1 MDLDSQLPVW
11 YKPIS
16 HSYLRRALWHD
27 YKSPCNYMI
36 TLSKHPDQSN
46 LSHLDTGM
54 LTMPEPIY
62 PKLLPTGMAISRA
75 FKITIAKY
83 PYIRLLKYVIM
94 PDHMHFILSVTKETP
109 EHLGFYINSI
119 KSACTQ
125 ENWMRNAN
133 CTICHVPVFAE
144 GYNDRILT
152 QANQLNNWFHYISEN
167 PKRLLIKQS
176 YPEYFQ
182 HAQIQIKHDES
193 HHIYGNHF
201 LLSNP
206 QRFWVKYSSAFSIKQ
221 KEEWRKRCIEEI
233 EKESVIVSAFIHPEE
248 KKILESAIA
257 SNGKIIQIVENPLL
271 HKEKPEKKRFY
282 LCAEGRFL
290 IISLN
295 QEIIKYDQHMT
306 KPRAILLNELA
317 KKITCVPN
325 ENLRIIH

>member
-1 MDLDSQLPVW
+1 
-11 YKPIS
+11 
-16 HSYLRRALWHD
+16 
-27 YKSPCNYMI
+27 MI

-46 LSHLDTGM
+46 FSHLDKSM
-54 LTMPEPIY
+54 LTMPQPIY

-83 PYIRLLKYVIM
+83 SYIRMLKYVIM
-94 PDHMHFILSVTKETP
+94 PDHMHFILSVTEATP
-109 EHLGFYINSI
+109 EHLGFYINAI
-119 KSACTQ
+119 KRACTQ

-133 CTICHVPVFAE
+133 CANCDAPVFAE

-152 QANQLNNWFHYISEN
+152 QANQLNNWFQYISEN

-176 YPEYFQ
+176 SPGYFQ
-182 HAQIQIKHDES
+182 HAQIQISSNES

-201 LLSNP
+201 LLSYP
-206 QRFWVKYSSAFSIKQ
+206 RFWVKYSSAFSIKQ
-221 KEEWRKRCIEEI
+221 KEEWRERCIEEI

-248 KKILESAIA
+248 KRILESAIA
-257 SNGKIIQIVENPLL
+257 SNGKIIQIVENPFLQ
-271 HKEKPEKKRFY
+271 KEKPEKKRFY

-295 QEIIKYDQHMT
+295 QEIIKYDQRMT

-317 KKITCVPN
+317 KKITCLPN
-325 ENLRIIH
+325 ENLRIIR